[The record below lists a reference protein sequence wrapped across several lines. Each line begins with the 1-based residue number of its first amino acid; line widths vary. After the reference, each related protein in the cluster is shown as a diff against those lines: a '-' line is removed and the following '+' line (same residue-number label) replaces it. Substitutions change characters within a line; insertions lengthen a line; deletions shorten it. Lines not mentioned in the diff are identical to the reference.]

1 MNEEST
7 QRGTAPTPNGLS
19 AAFGAAA
26 ASSLRRP
33 IRRRSREE
41 DERTPLPID
50 EPNVAGTTSP
60 ELDNDDAASSNYS
73 DVEAPEPI
81 AGPTGV
87 AEVSM
92 PDNQRPAS
100 PSSQGL
106 SRVQIRDRRFVDG
119 LLLAAAKGSP
129 SGGDLITFVR
139 ERSSGAFHLAP
150 GVVYRELHR
159 LEKERLITVIR
170 DRGARR
176 YMLTEVGERVLARR
190 RREWDTIDRGLS
202 NLFKCV
208 DDKPDGDSGLPY

>member
-7 QRGTAPTPNGLS
+7 QSRTALTPNGLS

-33 IRRRSREE
+33 IPRRPRDE
-41 DERTPLPID
+41 ERTPLPID
-50 EPNVAGTTSP
+50 EPNVAGTISS
-60 ELDNDDAASSNYS
+60 ELDTNEAASSDYV
-73 DVEAPEPI
+73 DVEVPDST
-81 AGPTGV
+81 AGPLGV
-87 AEVSM
+87 AASSM
-92 PDNQRPAS
+92 PDNQNPDG
-100 PSSQGL
+100 PSSHRL

-129 SGGDLITFVR
+129 SGSDLITFVR

-150 GVVYRELHR
+150 GIVYRELHR

-176 YMLTEVGERVLARR
+176 YVLTEVGERVLARR

-202 NLFKCV
+202 DLFKCV
-208 DDKPDGDSGLPY
+208 DDKSDGDSGRPQ